1 MVVEI
6 SLLLPSPPFFVLPPS
21 ILLFLFSF
29 SSLLTPQGSFLSQ
42 KSHIFLK
49 VSPTFSHRSP
59 QIIHHC
65 FITHKIR
72 VLCQIPS
79 ADLHILSCSPT
90 HATNSLK
97 KKVSPCYQDSV
108 WKMECI
114 INNALENISSIL
126 PFTLQKPSLHCQG
139 GCAAVRGAEPVG
151 DDCSFFY
158 FLLS

>member
-1 MVVEI
+1 MVVEV
-6 SLLLPSPPFFVLPPS
+6 SLLLPSPPFFLLSSLPS
-21 ILLFLFSF
+21 FFFSSSLSF

-42 KSHIFLK
+42 KSHIFLN
-49 VSPTFSHRSP
+49 VSPTFSHRSS
-59 QIIHHC
+59 QIIHHR

-90 HATNSLK
+90 HATESLK
-97 KKVSPCYQDSV
+97 KKVSPCYQDSF

-126 PFTLQKPSLHCQG
+126 PVGIHP
-139 GCAAVRGAEPVG
+139 AET
-151 DDCSFFY
+151 
-158 FLLS
+158 